1 MLSYLTTAPQTR
13 PHFLR
18 FTLVSKQLKAQFL
31 IVLSVLIII
40 VDETTTDIICI
51 KCKKDES
58 EHPNEIVLC
67 DKCGIGNTDKNV
79 LFGVF
84 LGGWCAKCNFSAELE
99 GMCIHAD
106 CAAFVWGEPLSLLA
120 NIYHLVNMISPP
132 WNLL

>member
-79 LFGVF
+79 LFG
-84 LGGWCAKCNFSAELE
+84 GGVGVQSAISQLNLKACASMQIVLHLCGAS
-99 GMCIHAD
+99 H
-106 CAAFVWGEPLSLLA
+106 
-120 NIYHLVNMISPP
+120 YHF
-132 WNLL
+132 